1 MAERRQALAV
11 PEQQEEEGETPG
23 NMAESYS
30 PQASTA
36 ASPEELPDKMMPSRS
51 ACFSTG

>member
-11 PEQQEEEGETPG
+11 PEQQEEEGAPG

-51 ACFSTG
+51 ACYSTD